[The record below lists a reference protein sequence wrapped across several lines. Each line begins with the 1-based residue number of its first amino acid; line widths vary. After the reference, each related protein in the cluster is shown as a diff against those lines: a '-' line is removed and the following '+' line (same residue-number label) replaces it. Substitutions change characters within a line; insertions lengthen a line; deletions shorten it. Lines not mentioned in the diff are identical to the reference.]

1 MDLPIIA
8 WWFSIVFCRFTR
20 GYTSIK
26 SQNNIHQLQRFNP
39 KHQHPSTSIN
49 PPCPLPSW
57 SVPPPAIRHRTPS
70 RSRWG
75 WAFTAGDVWPGS
87 HVPSFFRIYRKELYC
102 LMCVIKN
109 VFLRYSVIQKE
120 CMLFRSFISDCCYC
134 YCYKK
139 FRLHKTRWEKKTITK
154 LFINS
159 DYIMYLV

>member
-109 VFLRYSVIQKE
+109 MCFYVIQ
-120 CMLFRSFISDCCYC
+120 LFRKNVCC
-134 YCYKK
+134 
-139 FRLHKTRWEKKTITK
+139 LDLLSAIVVIAIVTR
-154 LFINS
+154 NS
-159 DYIMYLV
+159 DYIKQDEKKQ